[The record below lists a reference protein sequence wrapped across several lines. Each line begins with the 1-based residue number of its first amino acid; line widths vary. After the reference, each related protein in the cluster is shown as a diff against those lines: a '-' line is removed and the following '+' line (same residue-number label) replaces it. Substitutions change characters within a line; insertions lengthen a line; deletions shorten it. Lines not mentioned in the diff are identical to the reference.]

1 MDTAGAGGGE
11 TNRESSPEILHTT
24 VSGAEGGGEASVS
37 HRELSLAP

>member
-11 TNRESSPEILHTT
+11 TIERVALSYTPEQRAKGKPPAL
-24 VSGAEGGGEASVS
+24 S